1 MPVRTKKDTTQDTT
15 KDSPQAHTGNKEF
28 DSNRL
33 KAKGL
38 DDKPDKPIRGE
49 FWAGVGDVV
58 DGIGSIVINPNF
70 GMIMGYGGAGACFV
84 ASVMGY
90 RALFPSL
97 GFLNIGLAGII
108 QYVQLLPRMGE
119 YFPEHADRLTL
130 KLGLTRY
137 LNPKVTDQSPTL
149 LTEAKTWARNA
160 DKKQLTL
167 VVTVSTILYIVEFLG
182 QAKAFQVFDPKTM
195 QLNPEG
201 IFLLLA
207 GTIGFECFLLFTKW
221 MKSQRLTSRESRKYK
236 EFKQK
241 QRVEA
246 EQSFNLK

>member
-1 MPVRTKKDTTQDTT
+1 MPVQKKAKDAESKTTV
-15 KDSPQAHTGNKEF
+15 HTGNTEF

-33 KAKGL
+33 NTKAF
-38 DDKPDKPIRGE
+38 DDKPEKPIRGE
-49 FWAGVGDVV
+49 FWAGVGDVI

-70 GMIMGYGGAGACFV
+70 GMILGYMGAGACFV
-84 ASVMGY
+84 ASVIGY

-97 GFLNIGLAGII
+97 NILNVGLAGII
-108 QYVQLLPRMGE
+108 QYIQILPRMAE
-119 YFPEHADRLTL
+119 YFPDYADRLTL

-137 LNPKVTDQSPTL
+137 LDPKVTDQSPTL
-149 LTEAKTWARNA
+149 LNEAKTWARNA

-167 VVTVSTILYIVEFLG
+167 VVTISSVLYIVEFLG
-182 QAKAFQVFDPKTM
+182 QSKAFEVFNPKTM

-207 GTIGFECFLLFTKW
+207 GTIGFECCLFFTKW

-246 EQSFNLK
+246 EQAFNLK

>member
-1 MPVRTKKDTTQDTT
+1 MPVQKKAKEAESKTTV
-15 KDSPQAHTGNKEF
+15 HTGDKDF

-49 FWAGVGDVV
+49 FWAGVGDVI

-70 GMIMGYGGAGACFV
+70 GMILGYGGAGACFV

-97 GFLNIGLAGII
+97 NILNIGLAGII
-108 QYVQLLPRMGE
+108 QYIQILPRMGE

-137 LNPKVTDQSPTL
+137 LDPKVTDQSPTL
-149 LTEAKTWARNA
+149 LNEAKTWARNA

-167 VVTVSTILYIVEFLG
+167 VVTVSSILYVIEFLG
-182 QAKAFQVFDPKTM
+182 QAKAFQVFDSKTM

-207 GTIGFECFLLFTKW
+207 GTIGFECCLFFTKW

-246 EQSFNLK
+246 EQAFNLK